1 MTLYYEERSR
11 NNIAK
16 LAANT
21 RKKAREWFDWCC
33 ENGIEILVYETI
45 RTKAQQSANV
55 ANGKSQTTRSYHIV
69 GQAFDFVMTK
79 GKTVDWKGYKTATA
93 KKAIAK
99 AKCLGFSWGGDWS
112 GFADCPHMQYE
123 YKGYG
128 TDKFTA
134 DTPTTTTKKTGKQ
147 GVYARGNLNIRTKA
161 TWDSTTAFKVPIYYY
176 AQILWDTKQGNWVQI
191 EFQGKKGWYK
201 PNFKD
206 YWFEKDPCIAYICT
220 ADVNFRKS
228 SKWDSPVA
236 QKKKKG
242 DTVRMVKKA
251 KNGWLEFGLTNG
263 VIGYIP
269 NSTKYVKKK

>member
-16 LAANT
+16 LATNT

-33 ENGIEILVYETI
+33 ENGIEVLVYETI

-55 ANGKSQTTRSYHIV
+55 ANGKSQTMRSYHIV

-79 GKTVDWKGYKTATA
+79 GKTVDWSGYKTATA

-99 AKCLGFSWGGDWS
+99 AKSLGFSWGGDWS
-112 GFADCPHMQYE
+112 GFVDCPHMQYE

-134 DTPTTTTKKTGKQ
+134 DTPTTTKKTGKQ

-161 TWDSTTAFKVPIYYY
+161 TWDSTTAFKVPVYYY
-176 AQILWDTKQGNWVQI
+176 AQILWDTKQGDWVQI

>member
-1 MTLYYEERSR
+1 MTMYYEERSR

-16 LAANT
+16 LATNT
-21 RKKAREWFDWCC
+21 RAKALEWFNWCC
-33 ENGIEILVYETI
+33 KNGIEVLVYETI

-55 ANGKSQTTRSYHIV
+55 ANGKSQTMRSYHIV

-79 GKTVDWKGYKTATA
+79 GNTVNWNGYNTSNA

-99 AKCLGFSWGGDWS
+99 AKSLGFSWGGDWS
-112 GFADCPHMQYE
+112 GFVDCPHMQYE
-123 YKGYG
+123 YRGYG

-134 DTPTTTTKKTGKQ
+134 DTPTTTKKTGKQ

-161 TWDSTTAFKVPIYYY
+161 TWDSTTAFKVPVYYY
-176 AQILWDTKQGNWVQI
+176 AQILWDTKQGDWVQI

>member
-1 MTLYYEERSR
+1 MTMYYEERSR

-16 LAANT
+16 LATNT
-21 RKKAREWFDWCC
+21 RAKALEWFNWCC
-33 ENGIEILVYETI
+33 KNGIEILVYETI
-45 RTKAQQSANV
+45 RTKEQQSANV
-55 ANGKSQTTRSYHIV
+55 ANGKSQTMRSYHIV

-79 GKTVDWKGYKTATA
+79 GKTVDWSGYKTATA

-99 AKCLGFSWGGDWS
+99 AKALGFTWGGDWS
-112 GFADCPHMQYE
+112 GFVDCPHMQYE
-123 YKGYG
+123 YKGYA

-134 DTPTTTTKKTGKQ
+134 NKPTVIKKTGKQ
-147 GVYARGNLNIRTKA
+147 GVYARDFLNIRTKA
-161 TWDSTTAFKVPIYYY
+161 TWDSPVAFKVPIYYY
-176 AQILWDTKQGNWVQI
+176 AQILWDTKNGDWVQI

-201 PNFKD
+201 TSFKE
-206 YWFEKDPCIAYICT
+206 YWYEKDPCTSYICV

-242 DTVRMVKKA
+242 ETVRMVKKA

-269 NSTKYVKKK
+269 NSAKYVKKK

>member
-1 MTLYYEERSR
+1 
-11 NNIAK
+11 
-16 LAANT
+16 NT
-21 RKKAREWFDWCC
+21 RAKALEWFNWCC
-33 ENGIEILVYETI
+33 ENGIEVLVYETI

-55 ANGKSQTTRSYHIV
+55 ANGKSQTMRSYHIV

-79 GKTVDWKGYKTATA
+79 GKTVDWSGYKTATA

-99 AKCLGFSWGGDWS
+99 AKSLGFSWGGDWS
-112 GFADCPHMQYE
+112 GFFDCPHMQYE

-134 DTPTTTTKKTGKQ
+134 DKPIANNKTGKQ
-147 GVYARGNLNIRTKA
+147 GVYARDFLNIRTKA
-161 TWDSTTAFKVPIYYY
+161 TWDSPVAFKVPIYYY
-176 AQILWDTKQGNWVQI
+176 AQILWDTKNGDWVQI

-201 PNFKD
+201 PSFNE
-206 YWFEKDPCIAYICT
+206 YWYEKDPCTSYICV
-220 ADVNFRKS
+220 ADANFRKS

>member
-1 MTLYYEERSR
+1 R

-16 LAANT
+16 LATNT
-21 RKKAREWFDWCC
+21 RAKALEWFNWCC
-33 ENGIEILVYETI
+33 KNGIEILVYETI
-45 RTKAQQSANV
+45 RTKEQQSANV
-55 ANGKSQTTRSYHIV
+55 ANGKSQTMRSYHIV

-79 GKTVDWKGYKTATA
+79 GKTVDWSGYKTATA

-99 AKCLGFSWGGDWS
+99 AKSLGFSWGGDWS
-112 GFADCPHMQYE
+112 GFFDCPHMQYE

-134 DTPTTTTKKTGKQ
+134 DTPTTTKKTGKQ

-161 TWDSTTAFKVPIYYY
+161 TWDSTTAFKVPVYYY
-176 AQILWDTKQGNWVQI
+176 AQILWDTKQGDWVQI

>member
-16 LAANT
+16 LATNT

-55 ANGKSQTTRSYHIV
+55 ANGKSQTMRSYHIV

-79 GKTVDWKGYKTATA
+79 GKTVDWSGYKTATA

-99 AKCLGFSWGGDWS
+99 AKSLGFSWGGDWS
-112 GFADCPHMQYE
+112 GFVDCPHMQYE

-134 DTPTTTTKKTGKQ
+134 DTPTTTKKTGKQ

-161 TWDSTTAFKVPIYYY
+161 TWDSTTAFKVPVYYY
-176 AQILWDTKQGNWVQI
+176 AQILWDTKQGDWVQI

-263 VIGYIP
+263 VIGYIL

>member
-16 LAANT
+16 LATNT

-55 ANGKSQTTRSYHIV
+55 ANGKSQTMRSYHIV

-79 GKTVDWKGYKTATA
+79 GKTVDWSGYKTATA

-99 AKCLGFSWGGDWS
+99 AKSLGFSWGGDWS
-112 GFADCPHMQYE
+112 GFVDCPHMQYE

-134 DTPTTTTKKTGKQ
+134 DTPTTTKKTGKQ

-161 TWDSTTAFKVPIYYY
+161 TWDSTTAFKVPVYYY
-176 AQILWDTKQGNWVQI
+176 AQILWDTKQGDWVQI

>member
-1 MTLYYEERSR
+1 MALYYEERSR

-16 LAANT
+16 LATNT

-33 ENGIEILVYETI
+33 ENGIEVLVYETI

-55 ANGKSQTTRSYHIV
+55 ANGKSQTMRSYHIV
-69 GQAFDFVMTK
+69 GQAFDFVMAK
-79 GKTVDWKGYKTATA
+79 GKTVDWSGYKTVTA

-99 AKCLGFSWGGDWS
+99 AKSLGFSWGGDWS
-112 GFADCPHMQYE
+112 GFVDCPHMQYE

-134 DTPTTTTKKTGKQ
+134 DIPRTTKKTGKQ
-147 GVYARGNLNIRTKA
+147 GVYARDFLNIRTKA
-161 TWDSTTAFKVPIYYY
+161 TWDSSVAFKIPIYYY
-176 AQILWDTKQGNWVQI
+176 AQILWDTKQGDWVQI

-201 PNFKD
+201 PSFKE
-206 YWFEKDPCIAYICT
+206 YWFEKDPCTNYICV

-228 SKWDSPVA
+228 PKWDSPVA

-242 DTVRMVKKA
+242 DKVRMAKKA

-263 VIGYIP
+263 IIGYIP
-269 NSTKYVKKK
+269 NSTKYVKRK